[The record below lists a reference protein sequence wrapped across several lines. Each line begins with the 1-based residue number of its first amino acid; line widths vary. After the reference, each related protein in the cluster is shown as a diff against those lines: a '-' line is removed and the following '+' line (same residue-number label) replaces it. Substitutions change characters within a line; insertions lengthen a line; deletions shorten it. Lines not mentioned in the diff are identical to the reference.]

1 MNYLEG
7 SERNELQAAGRIK
20 ANIDD
25 WTVTDL
31 GGSQQEIG
39 GSLAD
44 SRAALMGSVKSTT
57 PADGGGV
64 LGAAV
69 GAGSSSMAAKGR
81 KISRFDQ
88 ALLEKLQVLNEARMQ
103 ENERNASV
111 TIEELEDDAEAAPD
125 STDASSDDK

>member
-1 MNYLEG
+1 
-7 SERNELQAAGRIK
+7 
-20 ANIDD
+20 
-25 WTVTDL
+25 
-31 GGSQQEIG
+31 
-39 GSLAD
+39 
-44 SRAALMGSVKSTT
+44 
-57 PADGGGV
+57 
-64 LGAAV
+64 
-69 GAGSSSMAAKGR
+69 MAAKGR